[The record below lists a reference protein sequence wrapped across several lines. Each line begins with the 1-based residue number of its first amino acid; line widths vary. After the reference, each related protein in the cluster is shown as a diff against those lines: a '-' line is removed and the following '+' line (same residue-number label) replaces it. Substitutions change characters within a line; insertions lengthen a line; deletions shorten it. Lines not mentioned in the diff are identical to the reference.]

1 MDRATAE
8 TTTPAT
14 PAWARV
20 VVIGAGALGIALM
33 VQSATVSSAT
43 YDEVAYLRIA
53 SDWWR
58 KGETSEMTRM
68 GSPITFFKLQA
79 APAFFAL
86 DRIGLGGLIDR
97 PIVDQA
103 SLLPIVRVAGLWI
116 WLVAFGLTALWSHR
130 LYGPRAMA
138 FAAVLF
144 ALSPN
149 LLAHGSLMTMEMP
162 LIAATAGV
170 FLLFARFLDSNT
182 PSFPRSAWERAGWF
196 VGGAVVCGLAFSC
209 KFTAVVYPPILG
221 LIWALDLW
229 CRGERNLWRIARTVG
244 LGMVGYVVILLAADW
259 AITGFVLL
267 TPSPTKG
274 FHPSSPTLGWL
285 LETPLPQDWV
295 GFATQVRHQRSGGP
309 SYLFGERRM
318 TGWWYYYPVALA
330 VKMPLGCWLLI
341 LARCVLGLRGV
352 LCADHLRSEAID
364 TKMVRTAD
372 PTRDWLLPLAIAA
385 FLALAM
391 FGSKRNYGVRY
402 LLPMAPLAIV
412 WISALA
418 ERRGIWRWI
427 VGAGL
432 IGQAAALATIHPHV
446 LSYFNVLAGGK
457 IGGRRVLADS
467 NLDWGQGLR
476 SFAAMEKRFP
486 PITLFYFGDTDPL
499 HYGVE
504 SCCYLLTASD
514 PPRSLTVARRQGLVS
529 ATTSGWPLWD
539 YRPLQRLELTEHR
552 YLVAETFPQALKAT
566 TRYVAVSASLQH
578 GPWGPEGFFRG
589 LNDLKPVAYTE
600 DGSIAIYYIHE
611 TDIYRP
617 YRPVS
622 DLRAE

>member
-8 TTTPAT
+8 STTHAT
-14 PAWARV
+14 PMWARV
-20 VVIGAGALGIALM
+20 VVLGVSALGIALM
-33 VQSATVSSAT
+33 VQAAMVSSAT

-53 SDWWR
+53 SEWWR
-58 KGETSEMTRM
+58 RGETSEITRM
-68 GSPITFFKLQA
+68 GSPLTFFKLQA
-79 APAFFAL
+79 APAFFVL
-86 DRIGLGGLIDR
+86 DHIGLGGLIDR

-103 SLLPIVRVAGLWI
+103 SLLPIVRMAGLWI
-116 WLVAFGLTALWSHR
+116 WLVAFGLTAAWSRR

-162 LIAATAGV
+162 LIAATVGV
-170 FLLFARFLDSNT
+170 FFLFWNFLRLGDT
-182 PSFPRSAWERAGWF
+182 PSFERGKWF
-196 VGGAVVCGLAFSC
+196 VASAVVAGLAFSC

-221 LIWALDLW
+221 LIWALDVW
-229 CRGERNLWRIARTVG
+229 RRGERNLGRIVRAVG
-244 LGMVGYVVILLAADW
+244 LGMVGYVVVLLAADW
-259 AITGFVLL
+259 AITGFATL

-274 FHPSSPTLGWL
+274 FHPSSPTHGWL

-295 GFATQVRHQRSGGP
+295 GFATQVRHQRNGGP
-309 SYLFGERRM
+309 SYLLGERRM

-341 LARCVLGLRGV
+341 LARCALR
-352 LCADHLRSEAID
+352 R
-364 TKMVRTAD
+364 VRHAD
-372 PTRDWLLPLAIAA
+372 PTRDCLLPLAIAA

-418 ERRGIWRWI
+418 ERMGIWRWI

-432 IGQAAALATIHPHV
+432 IGQVAALATIHPHE

-457 IGGRRVLADS
+457 VGGRRVLADS

-476 SFAAMEKRFP
+476 SFARLERQFGPM
-486 PITLFYFGDTDPL
+486 TLFYFGEGEPVAYGIESMNYLFTANDTGKSASFDSRSIHWPNPQPERDPIL
-499 HYGVE
+499 QLEHL
-504 SCCYLLTASD
+504 YLGYSIN
-514 PPRSLTVARRQGLVS
+514 S
-529 ATTSGWPLWD
+529 AGEIPD
-539 YRPLQRLELTEHR
+539 ELS
-552 YLVAETFPQALKAT
+552 AW
-566 TRYVAVSASLQH
+566 TRYIAVSASLQH
-578 GPWGPEGFFRG
+578 GPWGPEGYFQRLDLMEPVAFTDDG
-589 LNDLKPVAYTE
+589 TIAVYDLKGTDLLRDPPGCTW
-600 DGSIAIYYIHE
+600 GKISRRSIK
-611 TDIYRP
+611 
-617 YRPVS
+617 VS
-622 DLRAE
+622 PSR